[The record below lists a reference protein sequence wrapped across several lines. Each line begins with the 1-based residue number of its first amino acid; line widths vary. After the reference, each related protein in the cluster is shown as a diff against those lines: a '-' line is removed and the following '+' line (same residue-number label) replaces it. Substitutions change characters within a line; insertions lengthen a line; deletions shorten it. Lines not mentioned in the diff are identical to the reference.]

1 MGRTI
6 KRNYKYADE
15 LANLIINTSGIDVF
29 ENSRKREVIEHRS
42 LLIYIL
48 REVERMSL
56 FSIREFFKKNG
67 KHYDHSTVHHA
78 YKNFEMYSTYNSRLL
93 EYYNLLVKDSTSP
106 NSRKF
111 LAKTIIDNSEP
122 LLADLFIYMY
132 QKNNNELQ
140 Q

>member
-6 KRNYKYADE
+6 KRNFKYAEE
-15 LANLIINTSGIDVF
+15 LANLIINTSGIDIF

-56 FSIREFFKKNG
+56 FSIRDFFKQNG
-67 KHYDHSTVHHA
+67 KQYDHSTVHHS
-78 YKNFEMYSTYNSRLL
+78 YKNFEMYSTYNPKLL
-93 EYYNLLVKDSTSP
+93 EYYNLLVKDSNSP
-106 NSRKF
+106 SSRKF

-122 LLADLFIYMY
+122 ALADLFIYMY
-132 QKNNNELQ
+132 QKSSNELQ